1 MSRTDQRRR
10 RVLRAVAPVAGLLA
24 VGLLV
29 WQGSY
34 AAFSAQTN
42 NTNNAWATGSLTLTN
57 DGGTGSYA
65 TTPFNTA
72 GLFAETTIKPGD
84 TKTHCLTVKTGGTS
98 GGNLVFYRG
107 AVGGSA
113 PLSAQIGL
121 TIVAAPAST
130 TDLGVTAACANFPGS
145 GTTTLATNVALSAL
159 PSTYGTG
166 LGPVAITTG
175 VKFVAYKFVYTFN
188 SLGTNPLDNA
198 LQGTNTNSD
207 FSWEIQ

>member
-10 RVLRAVAPVAGLLA
+10 RVLRAFAPVAGLLA

-42 NTNNAWATGSLTLTN
+42 NTGNAWASGSLTLTN
-57 DGGTGSYA
+57 DGGTGAYA
-65 TTPFNTA
+65 TTPFNTVGVFNEA
-72 GLFAETTIKPGD
+72 AIKPLD
-84 TKTHCLTVKTGGTS
+84 TRIRCLTVKAGGTS

-113 PLSAQIGL
+113 ALAAQIGL
-121 TIVAAPAST
+121 TIVAAPVSAV
-130 TDLGVTAACANFPGS
+130 DLGVTAACANFPG
-145 GTTTLATNVALSAL
+145 GATIANNVALSAL
-159 PSTYGTG
+159 PRTYATG
-166 LGPVAITTG
+166 LGSTAVAPG
-175 VKFVAYKFVYTFN
+175 VKFVAYKFTYTFN
-188 SLGTNPLDNA
+188 SAGAGDNA
-198 LQGTNTNSD
+198 LQSLSTNAD